1 MYYFCPRCVA
11 IAVVLFFPYSDSTV
25 ILQNVIA
32 ALKDVKDWSSLG
44 VWLDVPKSRRDA
56 MTGIESMLEKWL
68 QNHPAPSWKLAAW
81 ALHRNLWGPTC

>member
-11 IAVVLFFPYSDSTV
+11 IAVVLFFPYSDSTLT
-25 ILQNVIA
+25 LQNVIA

-68 QNHPAPSWKLAAW
+68 HAESSCSKLEACS
-81 ALHRNLWGPTC
+81 LGSP